1 MQNLTHYIPI
11 FTTLVSFAF
20 TVVLYRHWQAS
31 PTQTT

>member
-11 FTTLVSFAF
+11 FTTFVSFAF